1 MKSLNKQ
8 PSESSVY
15 IWNIVGSIANALLS
29 VVLLMMVTRTFDDK
43 QADIFSVAWTIS
55 QLMVTIGTFQ
65 IRTYQATDVTGVFK
79 FQQYFIFRILTI
91 SAMMLCSLVYV
102 IVRGYDS
109 YKSLI
114 VLLLCLVRAADS
126 MADVYEGGFQQK
138 ERLDLAGKAL
148 TFRIMIA
155 SAGFGATLIFT
166 GELALACTVLLAG
179 YVLSFLVYDVRYNR
193 AVDKL
198 KDEGRWEKGVQ
209 WFLKMFAEGAP
220 LFVNAFIMMSIT
232 NEPKMVIDTA
242 IEQGNMIQG
251 IQTVYN
257 ILFMP
262 ASVLTLAY
270 IVFRPMITQLAIVWS
285 NRKVGRFLRILGKIL
300 GCLLGIGIL
309 LLAGSAL
316 LGIPVLS
323 LIYAIDLSM
332 YKPHLLIIIAGGCF
346 YTFAAVLDN
355 ALVVIRKQYVL
366 VLAYV
371 VTWIYIKA
379 TAGMMVEK
387 WGVLGA
393 AASYALSMLVFCVLT
408 LIIFAVCFWISCK
421 NQ

>member
-1 MKSLNKQ
+1 
-8 PSESSVY
+8 
-15 IWNIVGSIANALLS
+15 
-29 VVLLMMVTRTFDDK
+29 
-43 QADIFSVAWTIS
+43 
-55 QLMVTIGTFQ
+55 
-65 IRTYQATDVTGVFK
+65 
-79 FQQYFIFRILTI
+79 
-91 SAMMLCSLVYV
+91 MMLCSLVYV

-126 MADVYEGGFQQK
+126 MADVYEGWFQQK

>member
-126 MADVYEGGFQQK
+126 MADVYEVWFQQK

>member
-126 MADVYEGGFQQK
+126 MADVYEGWFQQK

-198 KDEGRWEKGVQ
+198 KDEGRWEKRVQ

>member
-126 MADVYEGGFQQK
+126 MADVYEGWFQQK

-332 YKPHLLIIIAGGCF
+332 YKPHVLIIIAGGCF

>member
-126 MADVYEGGFQQK
+126 MADVYEGWFQQK

-387 WGVLGA
+387 WG
-393 AASYALSMLVFCVLT
+393 
-408 LIIFAVCFWISCK
+408 FWERLLPMRYLCWCSVY
-421 NQ
+421 

>member
-15 IWNIVGSIANALLS
+15 IWNIAGSIANALLS
-29 VVLLMMVTRTFDDK
+29 VVLLMLVTRTLDDK

-65 IRTYQATDVTGVFK
+65 IRTYQATDVKGVFK

-91 SAMMLCSLVYV
+91 SVMMLCSLVYV
-102 IVRGYDS
+102 IVRGYDG

-126 MADVYEGGFQQK
+126 MADVYEGWFQQK

>member
-126 MADVYEGGFQQK
+126 MADVYEGWFEQK

>member
-126 MADVYEGGFQQK
+126 MADVYEGWFQQK

>member
-126 MADVYEGGFQQK
+126 MADVYEGWFQQK

-355 ALVVIRKQYVL
+355 ALVVIREQYVL